1 MSNILEKKTNSVS
14 IDSRGPRFSA
24 GLTTIVL
31 ASALVTS
38 QTWIVIAQAII
49 FAIGATKGPQFT
61 PYAAIFKKFI
71 KPRLNGKVVFEDVR
85 PPQFAQSI
93 GLLFALTAIAGSITG
108 ISPIFTVAISFAL
121 AAAFLN
127 AAFNFCL
134 GCELY
139 LIILRVRFSHG

>member
-1 MSNILEKKTNSVS
+1 MSNILEQKTNSVS

-38 QTWIVIAQAII
+38 QIWIVIVQAII

-61 PYAAIFKKFI
+61 PYAVIFKKFI
-71 KPRLNGKVVFEDVR
+71 KPRLNGKVILEDVR
-85 PPQFAQSI
+85 PPKFAQSI
-93 GLLFALTAIAGSITG
+93 GLLFALAAIAGSITG
-108 ISPIFTVAISFAL
+108 IAPLFTVAISFAL

-134 GCELY
+134 GCEMY
-139 LIILRVRFSHG
+139 LIGTRIFS

>member
-1 MSNILEKKTNSVS
+1 MSGILEKKTNSVS

-24 GLTTIVL
+24 GLTTLVL

-49 FAIGATKGPQFT
+49 FAIGAAKGPQFT
-61 PYAAIFKKFI
+61 PYAAIFRKFM
-71 KPRLNGKVVFEDVR
+71 KPRLNGKVVLEDVR

-93 GLLFALTAIAGSITG
+93 GLLFTLAAIAGTLAGIT
-108 ISPIFTVAISFAL
+108 PLFIFAISFAL

-127 AAFNFCL
+127 VAFNFCL

-139 LIILRVRFSHG
+139 LIILRVRLSHG

>member
-1 MSNILEKKTNSVS
+1 MSNILEQKTNSVS

-38 QTWIVIAQAII
+38 QIWIVIVQAII

-61 PYAAIFKKFI
+61 PYAVIFKKFI
-71 KPRLNGKVVFEDVR
+71 KPRLNGKVILEDVR
-85 PPQFAQSI
+85 PPKFAQSI
-93 GLLFALTAIAGSITG
+93 GLLFALAAIAGSITG
-108 ISPIFTVAISFAL
+108 IAPLFTVAISFAL

-127 AAFNFCL
+127 AAFSFCL

-139 LIILRVRFSHG
+139 LLLLRVRSAHG

>member
-1 MSNILEKKTNSVS
+1 MSNILEQKTNSVS

-38 QTWIVIAQAII
+38 QIWIVIVQAII

-61 PYAAIFKKFI
+61 PYAVIFKKFI
-71 KPRLNGKVVFEDVR
+71 KPRLNGKVILEDVR
-85 PPQFAQSI
+85 PPKFAQSI
-93 GLLFALTAIAGSITG
+93 GLLFALAAIAGSITG
-108 ISPIFTVAISFAL
+108 IAPLFTVAISFAL

-127 AAFNFCL
+127 AAFSFCL